1 MGLIEW
7 ANKWGVPLH
16 AVEELRDMFGLVS
29 EYNPGR
35 LEGKPEAVVS
45 AEVRLEAAEKGGV
58 LWRNNV
64 GATFDER
71 GNFIR
76 YGLCNDSK
84 GVNKRFKSSD
94 LIGIKPVVVG
104 EQHIGHIIGQFCAR
118 ETKRVGWSFRNNDR
132 EQAQLRF
139 IELVISMG
147 GDACFATGKGTL

>member
-1 MGLIEW
+1 MSLIEW
-7 ANKWGVPLH
+7 AQKWGVPLH
-16 AVEELRDMFGLVS
+16 AVEELRDMFGLVA
-29 EYNPGR
+29 EYQPGR

-45 AEVRLEAAEKGGV
+45 AEVRLEAANKGGV

-84 GVNKRFKSSD
+84 GVNKKFKSSD
-94 LIGIKPVVVG
+94 LIGIKPVL
-104 EQHIGHIIGQFCAR
+104 IRGHHLGHTIGQFCAR
-118 ETKRVGWSFRNNDR
+118 ETKRVGWTFRDNDR
-132 EQAQLRF
+132 ERAQLRF